1 MNTQSGIMNG
11 IFAGISG
18 VHPLTEFI
26 AYIVL
31 LLLISFSLNPYSLG
45 VILLGL
51 IIIKPRTFPVVL
63 IVVTLTTIIN
73 PLVNHKGETFLFYLN
88 DNIVTLESVI
98 YGIVLGMQVSCLIL
112 AFKLMSDNMT
122 SDKIISV
129 TSYIAPPL
137 ALILS
142 MAIRSL
148 GRYTRKTG
156 EVYRLQK
163 SFAPGG
169 NFFHKIII
177 LINTFSI
184 MIGWILENSIETA
197 DSMVVRGYG
206 SHRRTTYHNIRISIR
221 DFLEILVIIGVFV
234 LFLLTRPDTVIMP
247 YIEIGFDVGNLVA
260 AVVFI
265 GYLIVY
271 NKLSSTMLDL

>member
-1 MNTQSGIMNG
+1 MEIR
-11 IFAGISG
+11 
-18 VHPLTEFI
+18 HPLTEFT
-26 AYIVL
+26 AYIIL
-31 LLLISFSLNPYSLG
+31 LLFISFSLSPYSLG

-51 IIIKPRTFPVVL
+51 ILMKPRTIPVVL
-63 IVVTLTTIIN
+63 IVVTLTTVIN
-73 PLVNHKGETFLFYLN
+73 PLVNHKGETYLFYLN

-98 YGIVLGMQVSCLIL
+98 YGVVLGMQVSSLIL

-129 TSYIAPPL
+129 TSYLAPPL
-137 ALILS
+137 ALVLS

-169 NFFHKIII
+169 NFFYRIIV

-221 DFLEILVIIGVFV
+221 DFLEILVIIGVFI
-234 LFLLTRPDTVIMP
+234 LFLLTRADTVIIP
-247 YIEIGFDVGNLVA
+247 FIYIGFDAVNLVA
-260 AVVFI
+260 TIVFVI
-265 GYLIVY
+265 YLIIY
-271 NKLSSTMLDL
+271 NKMQIDYK